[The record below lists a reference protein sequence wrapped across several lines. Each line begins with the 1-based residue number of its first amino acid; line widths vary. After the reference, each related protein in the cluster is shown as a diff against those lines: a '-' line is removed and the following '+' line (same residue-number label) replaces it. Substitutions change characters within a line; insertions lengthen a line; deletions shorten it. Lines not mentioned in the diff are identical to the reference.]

1 MSAACKTTCTEHL
14 MLHNTA
20 LPFVLHREHGVI
32 NGGEVTSTRDQLH
45 GLLYLNGEQLIIQWR
60 TSREIS
66 RVGREIRTDR
76 EMTTIRE
83 VALPLSA
90 LAGANIRRVWR
101 RWRFGEALVLTA
113 ADLRAFDVLI
123 GEGDLP
129 GLVFE
134 HPAEMVLEVRRE
146 DQNLVREFVSEL
158 RLAIS
163 EQLLASYD
171 NQFQEH
177 LFQGRER
184 PPLEADESGTHNRL
198 ERGGA
203 S

>member
-1 MSAACKTTCTEHL
+1 

-32 NGGEVTSTRDQLH
+32 NGREVTSTRDQLH
-45 GLLYLNGEQLIIQWR
+45 GLLYLNGEQLVIQWR

-76 EMTTIRE
+76 ELTTIRE

-90 LAGANIRRVWR
+90 LAGADIRRVWR
-101 RWRFGEALVLTA
+101 RWRFGESLVLTA

-146 DQNLVREFVSEL
+146 DRNLVREFVSEL

-163 EQLLASYD
+163 EQLLASYED
-171 NQFQEH
+171 QFRER
-177 LFQGRER
+177 LFQGREL
-184 PPLEADESGTHNRL
+184 PSSEASEGRDEGATRDRSG
-198 ERGGA
+198 RGRG
-203 S
+203 